1 MKKKKKEKFHTFFFA
16 SEFYSFLAMRYVFSC
31 LFLIISFPY
40 CQVGIS
46 AQSSF
51 EDEKEVVRVLN
62 FYSDISYADN
72 AFIRIKFDKSNI

>member
-1 MKKKKKEKFHTFFFA
+1 
-16 SEFYSFLAMRYVFSC
+16 MRYVFSC

-51 EDEKEVVRVLN
+51 EDEKQVVRVLN
-62 FYSDISYADN
+62 FCFDISCADN
-72 AFIRIKFDKSNI
+72 AYIWIKFNEFDI

>member
-1 MKKKKKEKFHTFFFA
+1 MVLT
-16 SEFYSFLAMRYVFSC
+16 
-31 LFLIISFPY
+31 ISFPY

-51 EDEKEVVRVLN
+51 EDEKQVVRVLN